1 MLILFY
7 LVIIL
12 YITLISR
19 NTSVSHPINAD
30 LFSSYVA
37 WVEGGAGHGI
47 QILLNIFLFVPL
59 GFFLADFFNGQE
71 KKLKNVEGSY
81 LRIWLHPLLISFAVS
96 VVIEATQYVCALGYC
111 DIDDIVSNV
120 LGAFLGVL
128 VYHIFLRLIVVEKQ
142 RKWNGR
148 LSVLLIAG
156 GLIGCIMSSASLRV
170 YVPVSQAETAI
181 HMVYL
186 KAVGVLAEHRV
197 KNTDLLSIVEYGTL
211 KVYEPKYE
219 VYIYQYD
226 GKLYWLIGTPIDK
239 KTEIIFH
246 LHTNEPDKLPEHRKK
261 YKFDNRGFRVGG
273 NNELTTTMRCG
284 KYRVFER
291 VLPSEY
297 NITAVTVGFN
307 TDGKITWTGSFRV
320 EK

>member
-7 LVIIL
+7 LVIIF

-19 NTSVSHPINAD
+19 NTSVSRPINAD

-47 QILLNIFLFVPL
+47 QILLNVFLFVPL
-59 GFFLADFFNGQE
+59 GFFLADFFNGRA
-71 KKLKNVEGSY
+71 KKLKNNEGSY
-81 LRIWLHPLLISFAVS
+81 LRSWLHPLFISFAVS
-96 VVIEATQYVCALGYC
+96 VVIEAIQYVCALGYC

-148 LSVLLIAG
+148 LSLLLIAG

-186 KAVGVLAEHRV
+186 KAVGVLADPGV
-197 KNTDLLSIVEYGTL
+197 KNTDLEFLVEYGTL

-226 GKLYWLIGTPIDK
+226 GKLYWLI
-239 KTEIIFH
+239 
-246 LHTNEPDKLPEHRKK
+246 
-261 YKFDNRGFRVGG
+261 
-273 NNELTTTMRCG
+273 
-284 KYRVFER
+284 
-291 VLPSEY
+291 
-297 NITAVTVGFN
+297 
-307 TDGKITWTGSFRV
+307 
-320 EK
+320 